1 MKQEKIHILLVSLLR
16 VGALPP
22 LLSLAR
28 FENGDLETQRYAV
41 FALTNMSAT
50 KANHA
55 LMVNTFSSTCKTLE
69 YLLIYLFSQ
78 LSRKVELGTV
88 KLMRML
94 MDHLDIEIRNT
105 CIFTIANFSS
115 NTNNHP
121 FILKENCIP
130 KLVYLTTT
138 SDKNAQVYIHICKLL

>member
-1 MKQEKIHILLVSLLR
+1 
-16 VGALPP
+16 
-22 LLSLAR
+22 
-28 FENGDLETQRYAV
+28 
-41 FALTNMSAT
+41 
-50 KANHA
+50 
-55 LMVNTFSSTCKTLE
+55 
-69 YLLIYLFSQ
+69 
-78 LSRKVELGTV
+78 
-88 KLMRML
+88 

-138 SDKNAQVYIHICKLL
+138 SDKNAQVYIYANFFKKLFFFVVYRVYLYI